1 MASFVYHK
9 AMAVFCAQESGK
21 SIDWDA
27 SSDGVIQILL
37 TKADAQTSAND
48 TEGADRKYV
57 GEITTLGENGGSG
70 YVRKDLPNRSLTL
83 AGDASNQQEFDS
95 DDVLWTSL
103 VSDGTANAIA
113 GGVVHQ
119 VSGSDGVNELICWV
133 DLGDVV
139 VNGVDFTIQFATE
152 GVFKTVA
159 QSAP

>member
-1 MASFVYHK
+1 
-9 AMAVFCAQESGK
+9 MAVFCAQESGA

-37 TKADAQTSAND
+37 TQADAQTSAND

-57 GEITTLGENGGSG
+57 GEITTLGEI
-70 YVRKDLPNRSLTL
+70 T
-83 AGDASNQQEFDS
+83 DASYTGQGQFTDGRMSLPTRVVSNDTGNNQQEFNS
-95 DDVLWTSL
+95 GDVSWSALTSN
-103 VSDGTANAIA
+103 GTGNAIA

-119 VSGSDGVNELICWV
+119 RSGSDGVNELICWV

-139 VNGVDFTIQFATE
+139 VNGVDFTIQVDAE
-152 GVFKTVA
+152 GWFKTVA